1 MKVLV
6 LGMPR
11 TGTQS
16 IAEALVQL
24 GISPVYHMRE
34 VGKNKHQ
41 AAWAEAMDA
50 KFEGKDEPYGREQF
64 DKILGDFEALADYPT
79 AIFPEE
85 LMAAYP
91 DARVILTVR
100 DEDKW
105 YDSMAATLVHAHLA
119 APDPNPSP
127 MAPVSSR
134 YHRYCW
140 NDDFAKHGREAY
152 RRQNEL
158 VREAGRG
165 KGDRFLEYQTGS
177 GWAPLCEFL
186 GLPVPDAPYPR
197 SDDWAVYKKE
207 VQERERA
214 QKGEGKT

>member
-6 LGMPR
+6 LGMPG

-16 IAEALVQL
+16 IAEALAQL

-50 KFEGKDEPYGREQF
+50 KFEGQGEPYGREQF
-64 DKILGDFEALADYPT
+64 DKVLGDFKALADYPA

-85 LMAAYP
+85 LIAAYP

-100 DEDKW
+100 DEDQW
-105 YDSMAATLVHAHLA
+105 HDSMAATLVHAHLA

-134 YHRYCW
+134 YHRYC
-140 NDDFAKHGREAY
+140 NA
-152 RRQNEL
+152 L
-158 VREAGRG
+158 VREAARG
-165 KGDRFLEYQTGS
+165 KGDRSLEYQTGS

-214 QKGEGKT
+214 QEGEGKN